1 MKKVLK
7 IILIVFL
14 VLAVLL
20 LTLQGMSGNGPFKKL
35 NSLYAMTSEGNKE
48 EYSFASIEKS
58 DDPALKEKKVAVL
71 GSSVAFGAAADGN
84 SIGEYLEHRSDVKLY
99 KEAVSSTT
107 LADIMPWSYVRRI
120 KNFDTKI
127 DYDLFICQLSTN
139 DATLKIKLG
148 EISKG
153 KDIDSLDL
161 KTATG
166 ALEYIILYA
175 RENFDCP
182 IVFFTGSHFESEAY
196 DAMVKRLYELKDK
209 YEIGILDLWNDKT
222 FNTLSEEDRSLYM
235 KDKIHPT
242 KAGYRDWWCPEMERQ
257 LLAYLKGE

>member
-7 IILIVFL
+7 TVLIVFL

-20 LTLQGMSGNGPFKKL
+20 LVLQGMSGNGPLKKL
-35 NSLYAMTSEGNKE
+35 NSVYAMISEGNKE
-48 EYSFASIEKS
+48 EYSFAQIEKS
-58 DDPALKEKKVAVL
+58 KDPVLKEKKVAVL

-84 SIGEYLEHRSDVKLY
+84 SIGEYLKQRFDVELY

-120 KNFDTKI
+120 RKLNKDV

-139 DATLKIKLG
+139 DATLKVKLG
-148 EISKG
+148 EISDG
-153 KDIDSLDL
+153 EDIDALDL
-161 KTATG
+161 KTASG

-182 IVFFTGSHFESEAY
+182 IVFFTGSHFESDAY

-209 YEIGILDLWNDKT
+209 YEIGILDLWNDET
-222 FNTLSEEDRSLYM
+222 FNTLREEDRNLYM